1 MVRTGLRELTESMHK
16 RLSLLQLDL
25 LKEVGTIGA
34 GRAATALSDLI
45 AKKVEITVPEVSL
58 IPIENVSNLL
68 EERDRL
74 FFVIDMGIS
83 GDISGRIFLLFSP
96 DDARILAGS
105 LLGKPKESL
114 DLRDELLQSSLKE
127 SANILNGSYVSVLAD
142 MTNLNIL
149 ISSPSL
155 AIDMVGAILDFIF
168 IQIAQYSEEALII
181 KTNLKVSDVN
191 LEGLFLF
198 FPSDESLTKIFATLG
213 LNEQG

>member
-1 MVRTGLRELTESMHK
+1 MHK
-16 RLSLLQLDL
+16 RLSLTQLDV
-25 LKEVGTIGA
+25 LKEMGTIGA

-45 AKKVEITVPEVSL
+45 AKKVEITVPEVSFV
-58 IPIENVSNLL
+58 PIENVSNLL

-74 FFVIDMGIS
+74 FFVIDMEIT
-83 GDISGRIFLLFSP
+83 GDVSGRIFLLFSP
-96 DDARILAGS
+96 DNARVLAGN
-105 LLGKPKESL
+105 LLGKSKESL

-127 SANILNGSYVSVLAD
+127 SANILSGSYVSALAD

-168 IQIAQYSEEALII
+168 IQIAQYSEDALII
-181 KTNLKVSDVN
+181 KTNLKVNDVA

-198 FPSDESLTKIFATLG
+198 FPSSESLTKIFTTLG
-213 LNEQG
+213 INE

>member
-1 MVRTGLRELTESMHK
+1 MNK
-16 RLSLLQLDL
+16 RLSLFQLDVL
-25 LKEVGTIGA
+25 REVGTIGA
-34 GRAATALSDLI
+34 GRAATALSELI

-68 EERDRL
+68 EERDKL
-74 FFVIDMGIS
+74 FFVIDMEIS
-83 GDISGRIFLLFSP
+83 GDVSGRIFLLFSP

-105 LLGKPKESL
+105 LLGKPKEGL

-127 SANILNGSYVSVLAD
+127 SANILSGSYVSALAD

-149 ISSPSL
+149 ISSPTL

-168 IQIAQYSEEALII
+168 IQIAQYSEDALII

-198 FPSDESLTKIFATLG
+198 FPSSESLTKIFTTLG
-213 LNEQG
+213 LNEQGGQ

>member
-1 MVRTGLRELTESMHK
+1 MNK
-16 RLSLLQLDL
+16 RLSLSQLDV
-25 LKEVGTIGA
+25 LKEMGTIGA

-58 IPIENVSNLL
+58 VPIENVSNLL
-68 EERDRL
+68 EERDKL
-74 FFVIDMGIS
+74 FFVIDMEIT
-83 GDISGRIFLLFSP
+83 GDVSGRIFLLFSP

-105 LLGKPKESL
+105 LLGKPKEGL

-127 SANILNGSYVSVLAD
+127 SANILSGSYVSALAD

-149 ISSPSL
+149 ISSPTL

-168 IQIAQYSEEALII
+168 IQIAQYSEDALII

-198 FPSDESLTKIFATLG
+198 FPSSESLTRIFTTLG
-213 LNEQG
+213 LNEKEASNGS

>member
-1 MVRTGLRELTESMHK
+1 VNK
-16 RLSLLQLDL
+16 RLSLSQLDV
-25 LKEVGTIGA
+25 LKEMGTIGA

-58 IPIENVSNLL
+58 VPIENVSNLL
-68 EERDRL
+68 EERDKL
-74 FFVIDMGIS
+74 FFVIDMEIT
-83 GDISGRIFLLFSP
+83 GDVSGRIFLLFSP

-105 LLGKPKESL
+105 LLGKPKEGL

-127 SANILNGSYVSVLAD
+127 SANILSGSYVSALAD

-149 ISSPSL
+149 ISSPTL

-168 IQIAQYSEEALII
+168 IQIAQYSEDALII

-198 FPSDESLTKIFATLG
+198 FPSSESLTRIFTTLG
-213 LNEQG
+213 LNEKEASNGS

>member
-1 MVRTGLRELTESMHK
+1 MNK
-16 RLSLLQLDL
+16 RLSLSQLDV

-68 EERDRL
+68 EGRDKL
-74 FFVIDMGIS
+74 FFVIDMEITGEV
-83 GDISGRIFLLFSP
+83 SGRIFLLFSP

-105 LLGKPKESL
+105 LLGKTKESL

-127 SANILNGSYVSVLAD
+127 SANILSGSYISALAD

-168 IQIAQYSEEALII
+168 IQIAQYSEDALII
-181 KTNLKVSDVN
+181 KTNLNVSDVS
-191 LEGLFLF
+191 LEGLFLL
-198 FPSDESLTKIFATLG
+198 FPSSESLTKIFATLG
-213 LNEQG
+213 INE

>member
-1 MVRTGLRELTESMHK
+1 MNK
-16 RLSLLQLDL
+16 RLSLSQLDV
-25 LKEVGTIGA
+25 LKEMGTIGA

-58 IPIENVSNLL
+58 IPIENVSHLL
-68 EERDRL
+68 EERDKL
-74 FFVIDMGIS
+74 FFVIDMEITGEV
-83 GDISGRIFLLFSP
+83 SGRIFLLFSP

-127 SANILNGSYVSVLAD
+127 SANILSGSYVSALAD

-168 IQIAQYSEEALII
+168 IQIAQYSEDALII
-181 KTNLKVSDVN
+181 KTNLKVSDVH

-198 FPSDESLTKIFATLG
+198 FPSSESLTKIFTTLG
-213 LNEQG
+213 LNE

>member
-1 MVRTGLRELTESMHK
+1 MNK
-16 RLSLLQLDL
+16 RLSLFQLDVL
-25 LKEVGTIGA
+25 REVGTIGA
-34 GRAATALSDLI
+34 GRAATALSELI

-68 EERDRL
+68 EERDKL
-74 FFVIDMGIS
+74 FFVIDMEIS
-83 GDISGRIFLLFSP
+83 GDVSGRIFLLFSP

-105 LLGKPKESL
+105 LLGKPKEGL

-127 SANILNGSYVSVLAD
+127 SANILSGSYVSALAD

-168 IQIAQYSEEALII
+168 IQIAQYSEDALII

-198 FPSDESLTKIFATLG
+198 FPSSESLTKIFTTLG
-213 LNEQG
+213 LNEQGGQ

>member
-1 MVRTGLRELTESMHK
+1 MNK
-16 RLSLLQLDL
+16 RLSLSQLDV

-34 GRAATALSDLI
+34 GRAATALSDLL

-58 IPIENVSNLL
+58 VPIENVSHLL
-68 EERDRL
+68 EERDKL
-74 FFVIDMGIS
+74 FFVIDMEIT
-83 GDISGRIFLLFSP
+83 GDVSGRIFLLFSP

-114 DLRDELLQSSLKE
+114 DLRDDLLQSSLKE
-127 SANILNGSYVSVLAD
+127 SANILSGSYVSALAD

-168 IQIAQYSEEALII
+168 IQIAQYSEDALII
-181 KTNLKVSDVN
+181 KTNLKVSDVH

-198 FPSDESLTKIFATLG
+198 FPSSESLTKIFTVLG
-213 LNEQG
+213 LNE

>member
-1 MVRTGLRELTESMHK
+1 MNK
-16 RLSLLQLDL
+16 RLSLFQLDVL
-25 LKEVGTIGA
+25 REVGTIGA
-34 GRAATALSDLI
+34 GRAATALSELI

-68 EERDRL
+68 EERDKL
-74 FFVIDMGIS
+74 FFVIDMEIS
-83 GDISGRIFLLFSP
+83 GDVSGRIFLLFSP

-105 LLGKPKESL
+105 LLGKPKEGL

-127 SANILNGSYVSVLAD
+127 SANILSGSYVSALAD

-149 ISSPSL
+149 ISSPTL

-168 IQIAQYSEEALII
+168 IQIAQYSEDALII

-198 FPSDESLTKIFATLG
+198 FPSSESLTRIFTTLG
-213 LNEQG
+213 LNEKEASNGG